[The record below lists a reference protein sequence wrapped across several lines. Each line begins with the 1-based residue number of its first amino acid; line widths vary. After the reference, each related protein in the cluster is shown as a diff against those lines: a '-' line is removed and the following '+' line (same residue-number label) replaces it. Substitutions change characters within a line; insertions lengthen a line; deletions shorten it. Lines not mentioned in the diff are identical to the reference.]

1 MKANPLRRFPK
12 PVLFLTAALLVP
24 AVAFAVTLSDIP
36 SSIPLKNDYYTIR
49 GVKNAVEPGILKF
62 EVMSP
67 HTVYEVEGFLPLV
80 KILKEI
86 EIIERVKA
94 QDKEGFFSGATD
106 SVGATASGLGN
117 LVVHPVD
124 SAKGLGKAAG
134 KLGKSVGGIFRKK
147 EEGEKSS
154 FGEKVMGGTQRETA
168 KKIGAD
174 VYTRNPNLKNLISE
188 ISNARMGGR
197 GAVMVISFLIPVA
210 AIATIAMSAGTLNSA
225 ADQLVNDKDRT
236 ELYRLNKDA
245 LTAMK
250 FDAGDVIYFLGRPD
264 LTPREQTYF
273 RFYLEALKRI
283 EGYGGL
289 FKGMIE
295 AKSGWDVYRKLFE
308 AQMVAGSD
316 PKNFAKIWSY
326 PEGTAV
332 LELSGRMVFFTAFDE
347 LDAGDLGKRV
357 LGRAQFMR
365 TKTQMP
371 VEIRNGGSITD
382 DFRALAHRQKVS
394 VKVWGFFDSKEIN
407 EKI

>member
-1 MKANPLRRFPK
+1 M
-12 PVLFLTAALLVP
+12 
-24 AVAFAVTLSDIP
+24 
-36 SSIPLKNDYYTIR
+36 
-49 GVKNAVEPGILKF
+49 LKF
-62 EVMSP
+62 EVLSP
-67 HTVYEVEGFLPLV
+67 HTVYEVEGFLPLI

-134 KLGKSVGGIFRKK
+134 KLGRSVGGMFRKK

-236 ELYRLNKDA
+236 ELYRLNKEA
-245 LTAMK
+245 LTAMR

-273 RFYLEALKRI
+273 RFYLDALKRI

-308 AQMVAGSD
+308 AQMAAGSD
-316 PKNFAKIWSY
+316 AKNFAKIWNY

-347 LDAGDLGKRV
+347 LDADDLGERV

-365 TKTQMP
+365 TKIQMP
-371 VEIRNGGSITD
+371 VEIRNGGRITD

-394 VKVWGFFDSKEIN
+394 VKAWAYFDSKEIN